1 MAPQKKNVW
10 KCLEFLG
17 SLMLYINLTSFNLS
31 TKKLVIFHTEIM
43 TLFCG
48 LFFLVKKHH
57 INLTFREKEI
67 RSEVSSC
74 PLRERRES
82 EN

>member
-57 INLTFREKEI
+57 NNSTFREKRFFFKWDGKATMI
-67 RSEVSSC
+67 I
-74 PLRERRES
+74 
-82 EN
+82 

>member
-1 MAPQKKNVW
+1 
-10 KCLEFLG
+10 
-17 SLMLYINLTSFNLS
+17 MLYINLTSFNLS

-57 INLTFREKEI
+57 INLTFREKRDGKATMI
-67 RSEVSSC
+67 I
-74 PLRERRES
+74 
-82 EN
+82 